1 MTQQRDDGE
10 GALRL
15 RVQSLPIGVWV
26 HLDMV
31 LTITQITQAGATL
44 TVSYD
49 GRSVL
54 LDARRA
60 IAFRAPR
67 PVFTLP
73 RCDVHAKLP

>member
-1 MTQQRDDGE
+1 MAKERFG
-10 GALRL
+10 L

-54 LDARRA
+54 LDAR
-60 IAFRAPR
+60 
-67 PVFTLP
+67 
-73 RCDVHAKLP
+73 